1 MLALLFCKIESE
13 TLQCKPLRA
22 AGECLDV
29 RPILP
34 FEKNGD
40 LSAVLACTQD
50 MNLRH
55 LHDTLLSNF
64 EGKFHDISSEI
75 VKIVTPREP

>member
-1 MLALLFCKIESE
+1 
-13 TLQCKPLRA
+13 
-22 AGECLDV
+22 
-29 RPILP
+29 
-34 FEKNGD
+34 
-40 LSAVLACTQD
+40 VLACTQD